1 MEFVYILFIRF
12 RIHKIIVFNMFKE
25 IRGQYKSMAKEKEI
39 MKIYEAA
46 DLMKNKIELLKTK
59 RYKYVHTCIP
69 STKPKDRI
77 KAD

>member
-1 MEFVYILFIRF
+1 
-12 RIHKIIVFNMFKE
+12 
-25 IRGQYKSMAKEKEI
+25 

-77 KAD
+77 KADQLQMMRYWYKIALNKITQKTTQRDEMRENRR

>member
-25 IRGQYKSMAKEKEI
+25 IRGEYESMTKEKEI

-59 RYKYVHTCIP
+59 R
-69 STKPKDRI
+69 
-77 KAD
+77 